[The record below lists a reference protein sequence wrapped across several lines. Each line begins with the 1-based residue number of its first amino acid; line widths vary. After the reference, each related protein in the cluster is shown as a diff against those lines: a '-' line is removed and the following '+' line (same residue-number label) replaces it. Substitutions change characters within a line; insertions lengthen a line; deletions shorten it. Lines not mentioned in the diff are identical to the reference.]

1 MVYPWLVTALRW
13 GDRMAHD
20 GGRALAFVREA
31 SYGLPG
37 SIKDVADYLLAEGTG
52 IASLT
57 MAQVAAR
64 TYTSKPT
71 LVRFAKL
78 AGYAGWTAFRHDFL
92 VEATL
97 LEERRVRE
105 AKVNVNYP
113 FESGAT
119 TTEVLST
126 LARVRRLVAD
136 EVERTLDAAALEG
149 AARAILNASRT
160 VYFGAMQNR
169 EHGRIFASNLALMGV
184 HCHVPYADEAAPFA
198 RSLTTGDCV
207 VAASYSGSLTHM
219 PLCFVSAIKD
229 HGTTIVAVTG
239 TKRSQLADVADHVL
253 AFPPLEH
260 HHDKM
265 GPFYSGGCT
274 SFILDLLFA
283 TCYGQRF
290 EQSLENRK
298 NILAN
303 LRGHIPGSLPK
314 PDST

>member
-1 MVYPWLVTALRW
+1 
-13 GDRMAHD
+13 MAQD
-20 GGRALAFVREA
+20 GERALAFVREA
-31 SYGLPG
+31 TYGLPG
-37 SIKDVADYLLAEGTG
+37 SIKDIADYLLAEGTG

-92 VEATL
+92 VEVDQ
-97 LEERRVRE
+97 LEKRRARE
-105 AKVNVNYP
+105 TKVDVNYP
-113 FESGAT
+113 FESGVA
-119 TTEVLST
+119 TTEVLAT
-126 LARVRRLVAD
+126 LARVRRLAVA
-136 EVERTLDAAALEG
+136 EVERTLDTAALEG
-149 AARAILNASRT
+149 AARAVTGAGR
-160 VYFGAMQNR
+160 VVFFGTMQNR
-169 EHGRIFASNLALMGV
+169 EYGRIFASNLALMGV

-198 RSLTTGDCV
+198 HSLTTGDCV

-290 EQSLENRK
+290 EQSLESRRDV
-298 NILAN
+298 LAN
-303 LRGHIPGSLPK
+303 LRGLIPESLTETDRP
-314 PDST
+314 